1 MMRVDLVGWALLLI
15 ALAMGYSV
23 LIKTGKT
30 DNKNLKMLGYIIG
43 VIILAAV
50 LILAIFD
57 LGLRIRMKRG
67 MTTNPMQRRA
77 DNMNIPARP
86 NFNIPAIPRAPKAV
100 PEKVPAMPVIPTPPA
115 IPNVQ

>member
-15 ALAMGYSV
+15 AFAMGYSV

-43 VIILAAV
+43 VVILAVV

-57 LGLRIRMKRG
+57 LGSRIRMRRG
-67 MTTNPMQRRA
+67 ITTNLLQRRA
-77 DNMNIPARP
+77 GNMNVPVRP
-86 NFNIPAIPRAPKAV
+86 NINIPAIPRAPKAV
-100 PEKVPAMPVIPTPPA
+100 QETAPLMPVIPTPSA
-115 IPNVQ
+115 VPNVQ